1 MSEIYSD
8 KLPECCADC
17 PCLDELWFCE
27 LINEWVDKTSDGKKF
42 DYYHDRHPS
51 CPIKSLSVLTS
62 KLAESDA
69 YKLRIELAGA
79 DETIAQL
86 NQQLEEYKQSL
97 KETIDHYEKYCSE
110 INHQNIML
118 YAAAC
123 NAQQSSQDKI
133 SFAVEQLE
141 KLKEWAH
148 DNASYVLGDFA
159 SVWEDALLDELDNQ
173 IKQLK
178 EGK

>member
-86 NQQLEEYKQSL
+86 KQQLA
-97 KETIDHYEKYCSE
+97 EK
-110 INHQNIML
+110 NLTN
-118 YAAAC
+118 
-123 NAQQSSQDKI
+123 
-133 SFAVEQLE
+133 EQ
-141 KLKEWAH
+141 KNRA
-148 DNASYVLGDFA
+148 
-159 SVWEDALLDELDNQ
+159 
-173 IKQLK
+173 
-178 EGK
+178 